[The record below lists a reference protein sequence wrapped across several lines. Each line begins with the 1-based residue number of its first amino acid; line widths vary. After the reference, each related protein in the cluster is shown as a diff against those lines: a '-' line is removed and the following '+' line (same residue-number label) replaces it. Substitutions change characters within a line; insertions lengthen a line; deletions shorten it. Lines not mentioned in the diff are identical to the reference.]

1 MPSLFHKHFHLAKS
15 RSFYVVH
22 HFGFLDSLLNS
33 EEHCLKNCTLDKLLP
48 RSDTMA
54 EREPLLPRQNRP
66 GHQHSIFQL
75 VCHSPWYYIGQRS
88 LLFARGFL
96 ALYLSAVLGLAVY
109 YVCTPGHRRHAKF
122 FPFYGSTISFAI
134 QVIYYW
140 ITAVCCRPKDFHDCS
155 NINFQLQIWTFDHLV
170 GAHSQLPP
178 REQAKGRVLAHMQ
191 NVFSIPKNTNVNSK
205 KRLAFSLF
213 YSAATTFPLVV
224 TTTYWLYLFPAD
236 FQPDP
241 PTWPRLLQY
250 FVTANFY
257 IINSIIAVV
266 EVMLLS
272 SVQKQK
278 VAKSLPCRIFTDLHS
293 R

>member
-33 EEHCLKNCTLDKLLP
+33 EEHCLRKCNLDRLLP

-66 GHQHSIFQL
+66 AHQHSIFQL

-88 LLFARGFL
+88 LLFARSFL

-109 YVCTPGHRRHAKF
+109 YECTPGHRRHAKL

-140 ITAVCCRPKDFHDCS
+140 IAAVCCQPKGFLIC
-155 NINFQLQIWTFDHLV
+155 
-170 GAHSQLPP
+170 SQLIFKYRSGRLTILLVLTPNYLLVNRP
-178 REQAKGRVLAHMQ
+178 RAESLRICKTSFPFLR
-191 NVFSIPKNTNVNSK
+191 IPTS
-205 KRLAFSLF
+205 
-213 YSAATTFPLVV
+213 T
-224 TTTYWLYLFPAD
+224 
-236 FQPDP
+236 
-241 PTWPRLLQY
+241 PRN
-250 FVTANFY
+250 A
-257 IINSIIAVV
+257 
-266 EVMLLS
+266 
-272 SVQKQK
+272 
-278 VAKSLPCRIFTDLHS
+278 LHS
-293 R
+293 RCFTPQQPHFHSWSPQPTGCTFFRQTSSQILQPGPGYFNAL